1 MTPEIMDN
9 KFRVMNRNDYVT
21 EEVLKLEDLKRSMIK
36 LRHIPS
42 RISYSIQFDLPFSPG
57 EEMK

>member
-1 MTPEIMDN
+1 MTPEIMDS

-21 EEVLKLEDLKRSMIK
+21 EEALKLDDLKRSMK